1 MKHFLF
7 RDGTQIWVA
16 PTFHHSDNRFNS
28 SWCTFSPSDFISLVN
43 RCTMPIFLYA
53 IEGMQLNKE
62 EKVQLKLFK
71 QLLPSTTVIH
81 FVANASIVPVIHLS
95 DLVQP

>member
-1 MKHFLF
+1 
-7 RDGTQIWVA
+7 
-16 PTFHHSDNRFNS
+16 
-28 SWCTFSPSDFISLVN
+28 
-43 RCTMPIFLYA
+43 MPIFLYA